1 MKKKKI
7 VIGNWKMNPSTLK
20 EAKALNDGIK
30 KKMVAIKKTTVVLC
44 PPSIFL
50 TTLKG
55 KSSSK
60 KLFYGAQSVGKEKSG
75 AFTGEIAVSMLKN
88 AGGTYSLVGHSE
100 RRAMGETDDD
110 VSKKVGLLVAEN
122 VHPVLCVGEK
132 EVDDHAGHLSFIK
145 NQLVRGLS
153 LISPS
158 QITQVIIAYE
168 PVFAIG
174 AKEPIT
180 PHTIYQRNIFI
191 KKVLAEIYGK
201 NKAFDVPIL
210 YGGSVTFENAKT
222 LVEGGE
228 VDGLLVGRDS
238 LKANNFIELVKQIDS
253 LS

>member
-7 VIGNWKMNPSTLK
+7 VIGNWKMNPNTLR

-30 KKMVAIKKTTVVLC
+30 KKMAIIKKTTVVLC
-44 PPSIFL
+44 PPTIFL
-50 TTLKG
+50 STLKG

-60 KLFYGAQSVGKEKSG
+60 KLFYGAQSVGKEKIG
-75 AFTGEIAVSMLKN
+75 AFTGETAVSMLKDS
-88 AGGTYSLVGHSE
+88 GGTYSLVGHSE
-100 RRAMGETDDD
+100 RRAMGETDED
-110 VSKKVGLLVAEN
+110 VSKKVGLLIAEKIQ
-122 VHPVLCVGEK
+122 PVLCVGEK
-132 EVDDHAGHLSFIK
+132 EIDDHAGHLSFIK
-145 NQLVRGLS
+145 NQLVKGLS
-153 LISPS
+153 LVSPA

-180 PHTIYQRNIFI
+180 PHIIYQRNIFI
-191 KKVLAEIYGK
+191 KKVLAELYGK

-210 YGGSVTFENAKT
+210 YGGSVTFENAKM

-253 LS
+253 L